1 MTPNR
6 PADAIDPAVR
16 ALLAA
21 LPDPPAPPM
30 PAALRARFAAEAAS
44 APGAGAEVVALR
56 PARAA
61 SRRGAAL
68 ARRRAWLVAA
78 ALALAVVGAWRIAPE
93 RAEAP
98 SVVVVPEAPPA
109 PPAAAAD
116 DAAATLRELDA
127 ALTAAYAAGADADE
141 VAALWEARTALAS
154 SVPVDAATPRLHP
167 L

>member
-30 PAALRARFAAEAAS
+30 PAALRARLAAEAAS
-44 APGAGAEVVALR
+44 APAAGAEVVALR

-61 SRRGAAL
+61 SRRIVAP

-93 RAEAP
+93 RVEAP
-98 SVVVVPEAPPA
+98 AIVVAPEPPPA
-109 PPAAAAD
+109 PPAAV
-116 DAAATLRELDA
+116 DAAATLRALDA

-154 SVPVDAATPRLHP
+154 SVPVDAAAPRLHP